1 MGIASI
7 LREKMDP
14 GYKERRVLEAIEKYQ
29 GSKTTVK
36 KKSPLD
42 GKVKTYASTTNP
54 TASIRAIPTNVSK
67 ETIRRSNMTFA
78 DTIGG
83 EEMANIYNGGKVRST
98 NSSILLGDTVKA
110 AAGIVPP
117 MIGAKSGKVYEKRVG
132 KSAFDAANGSLSA
145 LGNSL
150 NRNYNTQSGDQG
162 DNPYFSVDSSGNF
175 VAKKEEVKRI
185 NLSQNERVLSTEE
198 EWALGLLREAGDEE
212 FNKGVNDYERNKFRS
227 LASCLE
233 KRDIEGIRNIFV
245 WFAETFGDYRK
256 KLPGSA
262 IYMFAV
268 IGKFAKSIGVQLQM
282 NTGVS
287 QEVITKIETFNAMYN
302 GVISSESSIQS
313 IPDSVSNV
321 LEDMFDRY
329 KELDNTSL
337 YSTVAKVYNT
347 LTATRQNPL
356 AISMIGS
363 IKVQIQDILEAI
375 KRTTQQTSQTQNG
388 RKMRFSRGGNL
399 NIANANTNTVQGGS
413 IGLPSDTGFIETDLN
428 KVISSNRVSTGT
440 AGNGWK
446 SVAESLKNGISN
458 GTIGSGKKNMINDDD
473 FSFNRNKSNNYDDS
487 DEYGPVTGRIDSLGY
502 SDRDRDNRDY
512 DSDRITP
519 VLRSV
524 RGRSY
529 GETESLNR
537 NSVSRR

>member
-67 ETIRRSNMTFA
+67 ETIRRSNMTLA
-78 DTIGG
+78 DTMIGG
-83 EEMANIYNGGKVRST
+83 EEMANIYNGGKVRNTS
-98 NSSILLGDTVKA
+98 SSILLGDTVKA
-110 AAGIVPP
+110 AAGIP
-117 MIGAKSGKVYEKRVG
+117 MIGAKSGKAYEKKVG
-132 KSAFDAANGSLSA
+132 RSAFDASSSLSA
-145 LGNSL
+145 LGNST
-150 NRNYNTQSGDQG
+150 RQYNTQSTDQG

-185 NLSQNERVLSTEE
+185 NLSQNERMLSSEE

-302 GVISSESSIQS
+302 GVISTESSIQS

-363 IKVQIQDILEAI
+363 IKVQIQDILETI
-375 KRTTQQTSQTQNG
+375 KRTTQQSNQTQNG

-399 NIANANTNTVQGGS
+399 NISNANTVQSGS
-413 IGLPSDTGFIETDLN
+413 IGSPSDTGFIETDLN
-428 KVISSNRVSTGT
+428 KTLAGNRASTGT
-440 AGNGWK
+440 AGSGWK

-458 GTIGSGKKNMINDDD
+458 GTIGSGRKNMINDDD
-473 FSFNRNKSNNYDDS
+473 FSFNKNKSNNYDDY
-487 DEYGPVTGRIDSLGY
+487 DDYGPVTGRIDSTDY
-502 SDRDRDNRDY
+502 NDRNDRDY

-519 VLRSV
+519 ILRTV
-524 RGRSY
+524 RGRNY
-529 GETESLNR
+529 GETESVNR

>member
-29 GSKTTVK
+29 GSKTTTK

-83 EEMANIYNGGKVRST
+83 EEMANIYNGGKVRNT

-110 AAGIVPP
+110 AAGIAPP

-132 KSAFDAANGSLSA
+132 RSAFDAANGTLSS
-145 LGNSL
+145 LGNKY
-150 NRNYNTQSGDQG
+150 YNTQSTDQGG

-473 FSFNRNKSNNYDDS
+473 FSFNRNKSNDDYDD
-487 DEYGPVTGRIDSLGY
+487 YGPINGRLDSVGY
-502 SDRDRDNRDY
+502 NDRDDRDY
-512 DSDRITP
+512 DSGRIIP
-519 VLRSV
+519 VLRTV
-524 RGRSY
+524 RGRNY
-529 GETESLNR
+529 GETESVNR

>member
-29 GSKTTVK
+29 GSKTTTK
-36 KKSPLD
+36 KTSSLT

-67 ETIRRSNMTFA
+67 ETIRRSNMTFI

-98 NSSILLGDTVKA
+98 GSSILGETVKA

-117 MIGAKSGKVYEKRVG
+117 MIGAKSGKIYEKKVG
-132 KSAFDAANGSLSA
+132 RSAFDAANGTLSS
-145 LGNSL
+145 LGNKY
-150 NRNYNTQSGDQG
+150 YNTQSTVQSG

-185 NLSQNERVLSTEE
+185 NLSQNERMMSSEE

-212 FNKGVNDYERNKFRS
+212 FNKGVNDFERNKFRS

-233 KRDIEGIRNIFV
+233 KRDIEGIRNVFA
-245 WFAETFGDYRK
+245 WFAEAFGDYRK
-256 KLPGSA
+256 KLPSSA

-302 GVISSESSIQS
+302 GVISTESNIQA
-313 IPDSVSNV
+313 IPDTVSNA
-321 LEDMFDRY
+321 LEDMFNRY

-337 YSTVAKVYNT
+337 YSTVAKVYNI
-347 LTATRQNPL
+347 LNAIKQNPF
-356 AISMIGS
+356 AISMVGS
-363 IKVQIQDILEAI
+363 IKVQVQDILEAI
-375 KRTTQQTSQTQNG
+375 KRTTQQINQTQNG

-399 NIANANTNTVQGGS
+399 NINNTNTVQGGS
-413 IGLPSDTGFIETDLN
+413 IGLPNDTGFIETDLN
-428 KVISSNRVSTGT
+428 KALANNRTTTGT
-440 AGNGWK
+440 AGSGWK
-446 SVAESLKNGISN
+446 SLSDSLKNGISN
-458 GTIGSGKKNMINDDD
+458 GTIGSGRRTMINDNDD
-473 FSFNRNKSNNYDDS
+473 FSFNKNRSNDDYDD
-487 DEYGPVTGRIDSLGY
+487 YGSPSGRFDDIGY
-502 SDRDRDNRDY
+502 NDRDNRDY
-512 DSDRITP
+512 DSDKIVP
-519 VLRSV
+519 VLRKV
-524 RGRSY
+524 RGRNY
-529 GETESLNR
+529 GETENINR

>member
-185 NLSQNERVLSTEE
+185 NLSQNERMMSLEE

-233 KRDIEGIRNIFV
+233 KRDLEGIRNVFV
-245 WFAETFGDYRK
+245 WFAETFGDFRK

-268 IGKFAKSIGVQLQM
+268 IGKYAKSIGVQIPM

-302 GVISSESSIQS
+302 GVISTETSIQS
-313 IPDSVSNV
+313 IPDSVSNA

-329 KELDNTSL
+329 KELDNANL

-347 LTATRQNPL
+347 LTAVKQNPL
-356 AISMIGS
+356 LISMVGS

-375 KRTTQQTSQTQNG
+375 KRTTQQTNQTQNG

-413 IGLPSDTGFIETDLN
+413 IGLPSNTGFIETDLN
-428 KVISSNRVSTGT
+428 KVITNSNRVSTGT
-440 AGNGWK
+440 AGSGWK
-446 SVAESLKNGISN
+446 SLTDSLKNGVDS
-458 GTIGSGKKNMINDDD
+458 GTIGSGRRTMITDNDNND
-473 FSFNRNKSNNYDDS
+473 FSFNKNKSNNDYDD
-487 DEYGPVTGRIDSLGY
+487 YGPVTGRIDDLRYDSRN
-502 SDRDRDNRDY
+502 DRDY
-512 DSDRITP
+512 DSDRIVP

-524 RGRSY
+524 RGRNY
-529 GETESLNR
+529 GETENVNR

>member
-1 MGIASI
+1 MGIASV

-29 GSKTTVK
+29 GSKTTTK
-36 KKSPLD
+36 KTSSLA

-67 ETIRRSNMTFA
+67 ETIRRSNMTFI

-83 EEMANIYNGGKVRST
+83 EEMANIYNGGKVRGT
-98 NSSILLGDTVKA
+98 TSSILGETVKA

-117 MIGAKSGKVYEKRVG
+117 MIGAKSGKVYEKKVG
-132 KSAFDAANGSLSA
+132 RSAFDAANGTLSS
-145 LGNSL
+145 LGNKY
-150 NRNYNTQSGDQG
+150 YNTQSTDQGG

-185 NLSQNERVLSTEE
+185 NLSQNERLMSHEE
-198 EWALGLLREAGDEE
+198 EWALGLLREAGDEG
-212 FNKGVNDYERNKFRS
+212 FNKGVNDFERTKFRA

-233 KRDIEGIRNIFV
+233 KRDLEGIRNIFY
-245 WFAETFGDYRK
+245 WFAEAFGDYRK
-256 KLPGSA
+256 KLPSSA
-262 IYMFAV
+262 IYMFAI
-268 IGKFAKSIGVQLQM
+268 IGKYAKSIGVQMPM

-302 GVISSESSIQS
+302 GIISTESSIQS
-313 IPDSVSNV
+313 IPDTVSNM

-337 YSTVAKVYNT
+337 YSTVAKVYNI
-347 LTATRQNPL
+347 LVASRQNPL
-356 AISMIGS
+356 AISMLGS
-363 IKVQIQDILEAI
+363 IKLQVQDILETI
-375 KRTTQQTSQTQNG
+375 KRTTQQTNQTTK
-388 RKMRFSRGGNL
+388 RRFARGGNL
-399 NIANANTNTVQGGS
+399 NISNSNTVQSGS
-413 IGLPSDTGFIETDLN
+413 IGSPSDTGFIETDLT
-428 KVISSNRVSTGT
+428 KTLTINRASTGT

-446 SVAESLKNGISN
+446 SLTESLKNGIDN
-458 GTIGSGKKNMINDDD
+458 GGIRKSTLITNDDND
-473 FSFNRNKSNNYDDS
+473 YSFNKNKSNNYDDY
-487 DEYGPVTGRIDSLGY
+487 DDYGPVSGRIDDLRY
-502 SDRDRDNRDY
+502 NNRNDRDY

-529 GETESLNR
+529 GETESVNR